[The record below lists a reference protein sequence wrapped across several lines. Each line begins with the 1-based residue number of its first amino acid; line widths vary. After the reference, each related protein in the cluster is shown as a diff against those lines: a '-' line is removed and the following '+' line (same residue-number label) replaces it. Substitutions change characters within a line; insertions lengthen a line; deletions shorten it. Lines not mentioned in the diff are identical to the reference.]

1 MAAAQEN
8 RDRSAQNAE
17 CLQRICELRIRT
29 QQGWRHHQRIPGREQ
44 SPDRRDAVRF
54 GARIPQDG
62 GNSLTVI
69 DKLKELGY
77 TTIPEEFYSY
87 VSLWKSW
94 YVGKVE
100 NFHQYRRYNG
110 HKWTKCNRASLGMAK
125 KVCEDW
131 ANLLMNEKVQITLEG
146 QKEQEFIDRVLTA
159 NNFTVKANEMQEMKS
174 ALGTVAYIPR
184 VVGQAINESGE
195 IVPGDVSG
203 IELDYVTIEH
213 IFPLAWQNGFI
224 TECAFDSVVTR
235 AGKNYLYLQIHR
247 KDENGLYVIENSI
260 YRYENKTLSDV
271 ALADVPGFERIPP
284 VVHTGSDKRQFVI
297 DRPNTANNL
306 DYLLPVGIPVYA
318 NAIDVLR
325 GVDCA
330 YDCYVNEFE
339 NGPMMMMVKMPATR
353 WEDGEPSLDDNDR
366 RFYLLPEDTQQ
377 GNVVETISP
386 TLRTEQLN
394 VGLQDQLNV
403 LSSKCGFGE
412 TYYRFDGGSVATATQ
427 VISENSTMFRTI
439 KKHEIVLE
447 QALVELCRILL
458 RLGNTAM
465 NAGLNESV
473 EISIDFDDSII
484 EDKATDFS
492 RDMQLLSA
500 GIMNDW
506 EFRMRWMNEDEETAK
521 ASLPSA
527 QDMTTEDQNEVE

>member
-1 MAAAQEN
+1 M
-8 RDRSAQNAE
+8 
-17 CLQRICELRIRT
+17 
-29 QQGWRHHQRIPGREQ
+29 
-44 SPDRRDAVRF
+44 
-54 GARIPQDG
+54 
-62 GNSLTVI
+62 TVI

-77 TTIPEEFYSY
+77 TTIPGEFYTY

-94 YVGKVE
+94 YVGKVKG
-100 NFHQYRRYNG
+100 FHQYRRYNG

-146 QKEQEFIDRVLTA
+146 KKEQEFIDRVLTA

-184 VVGQAINESGE
+184 VVGQTVNESGE

-203 IELDYVTIEH
+203 LALDYVTIEH

-224 TECAFDSVVTR
+224 SECAFDSVVTR

-247 KDENGLYVIENSI
+247 KDENGLYAIENSI
-260 YRYENKTLSDV
+260 YRYENETLAD
-271 ALADVPGFERIPP
+271 ALLTDVPGFERIPP

-297 DRPNTANNL
+297 DRPNIANNL

-353 WEDGEPSLDDNDR
+353 WEDDEPTLDDNDR

-439 KKHEIVLE
+439 KKHEIILE
-447 QALVELCRILL
+447 DALVELCRILL

-465 NAGLNESV
+465 GAGLNEDV

-484 EDKATDFS
+484 EDKQTDFS
-492 RDMQLLSA
+492 RDMQLLQA

-506 EFRMRWMNEDEETAK
+506 EFRMRWMNEDEATAK
-521 ASLPSA
+521 AALPKM
-527 QDMTTEDQNEVE
+527 QDMTDEQQQEVE

>member
-1 MAAAQEN
+1 M
-8 RDRSAQNAE
+8 
-17 CLQRICELRIRT
+17 
-29 QQGWRHHQRIPGREQ
+29 
-44 SPDRRDAVRF
+44 
-54 GARIPQDG
+54 
-62 GNSLTVI
+62 TVI

-77 TTIPEEFYSY
+77 TTIPEEFYTY

-94 YVGKVE
+94 YVGKVKG
-100 NFHQYRRYNG
+100 FHQYRRYNG

-184 VVGQAINESGE
+184 VVGQAVNESGE

-224 TECAFDSVVTR
+224 TECAFDGVVTR

-247 KDENGLYVIENSI
+247 KDERGLYVIENSI
-260 YRYENKTLSDV
+260 YRYENETLSD
-271 ALADVPGFERIPP
+271 ALLTDVPGFERIPP

-297 DRPNTANNL
+297 DRPNIANNL

-353 WEDGEPSLDDNDR
+353 WEDDEPTLDDNDR

-465 NAGLNESV
+465 NAGLNEDV

-506 EFRMRWMNEDEETAK
+506 EFRMRWMNEDEATAK
-521 ASLPSA
+521 AALPKA
-527 QDMTTEDQNEVE
+527 QDMVTEQQNEVE